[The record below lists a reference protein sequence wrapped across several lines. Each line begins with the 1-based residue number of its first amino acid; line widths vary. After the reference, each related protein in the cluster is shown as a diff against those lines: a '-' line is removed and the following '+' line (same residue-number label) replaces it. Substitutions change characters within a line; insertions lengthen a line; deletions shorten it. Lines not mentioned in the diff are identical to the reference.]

1 MSHTTSAPRVSF
13 VIPVKNDARRL
24 RDCLASIRRNQYETA
39 AFEIVVADNGST
51 DETPDVARAAGARVF
66 SWPGPRVSELRNRG
80 AAEARGGIL
89 AFVDADHEIASGWIT
104 AAVEALS
111 REKTG
116 AAGALYTAPN
126 PGTWVQRLYGA
137 LRGRT
142 RGSSDVL
149 WLGSGNLAVK
159 REVFQAIGGFDA
171 SLEACEDVD
180 FCQRLRG
187 AGWRLVGDERLE
199 SVHLGDPPTLAA
211 LFRAERWRGR
221 DNLRVSLRG
230 PLTIGDLPSLMIPII
245 DLLAALTMLV
255 AIALWPLV
263 GARLLT
269 VALANLLIVVLLS
282 CLRAARIVTRAGRL
296 GPLTILQAF
305 LVAFTYDIARAAAL
319 VTRASHHRRAPQGPS
334 AAGAPA
340 A

>member
-1 MSHTTSAPRVSF
+1 MSNAASVPNVSF

-24 RDCLASIRRNQYETA
+24 RNCLASIRRNQFAPA
-39 AFEIVVADNGST
+39 AVEIIVADNGST
-51 DETPDVARAAGARVF
+51 DATPDVARAAGARVF
-66 SWPGPRVSELRNRG
+66 SWPGLRVSELRNRG

-89 AFVDADHEIASGWIT
+89 AFVDADHEIASGWMT

-111 REKTG
+111 PDRIG

-149 WLGSGNLAVK
+149 WLGSGNVAVK
-159 REVFQAIGGFDA
+159 RSAFEAVGGFDA

-180 FCQRLRG
+180 FCQRLRA
-187 AGWRLVGDERLE
+187 AGWRIVGDERLE

-255 AIALWPLV
+255 AIALWPVV
-263 GARLLT
+263 GAPHPDGRSGQPADRRPAF
-269 VALANLLIVVLLS
+269 VPA
-282 CLRAARIVTRAGRL
+282 AARIVTRAGRP
-296 GPLTILQAF
+296 GPLIVLQAF

-334 AAGAPA
+334 AAGAPGA
-340 A
+340 